1 MFSKYM
7 ESKTIRSKI
16 VRFGRKAVRSVLPSV
31 APPDFSS
38 RACVVLVVGKDI
50 NDKHCLATCP
60 GGEKCE
66 NDVTAKAVLQSF
78 KKLYRLV
85 CWTLLGLKIY
95 TNAQSSSI
103 TSDDDEL
110 QEDLKE
116 IAVKCICKHKRT
128 GHFLQAPKIAENWIA
143 KANAM
148 AMWNEENFF
157 KQE

>member
-78 KKLYRLV
+78 KKLY
-85 CWTLLGLKIY
+85 
-95 TNAQSSSI
+95 SI